1 MARARHKLRTHEDK
15 LMRCSPVLGLRED
28 MSVFVGVAMCRSVLG
43 SKIVQG
49 VINTRRSPSR
59 DGPFVVNA
67 VVGQCAYTRFVGVF
81 VFVLLDSSPGLVR
94 RLSDSAKAEL
104 GS

>member
-1 MARARHKLRTHEDK
+1 MVKHVR
-15 LMRCSPVLGLRED
+15 
-28 MSVFVGVAMCRSVLG
+28 
-43 SKIVQG
+43 
-49 VINTRRSPSR
+49 
-59 DGPFVVNA
+59 FVVNA

-104 GS
+104 GSYKL